1 MNAEELLR
9 NLGVAGNLKGFRYA
23 VHMIE
28 LVEKDPSLVTS
39 LTKSLYPDTAKYF
52 RVTAASVERNMRTI
66 VKVCWNR
73 GDRDLLAKVAG
84 VRLTYPPT
92 NGMFLDMTANYL
104 RRQKDA

>member
-9 NLGVAGNLKGFRYA
+9 NLGIAGNLKGFRYA

-52 RVTAASVERNMRTI
+52 RVIAASVERNMRTI